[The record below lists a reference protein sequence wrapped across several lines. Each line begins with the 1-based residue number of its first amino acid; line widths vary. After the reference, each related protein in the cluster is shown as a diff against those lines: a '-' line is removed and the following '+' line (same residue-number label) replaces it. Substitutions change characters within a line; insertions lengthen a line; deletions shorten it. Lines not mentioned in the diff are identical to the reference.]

1 MALNVMVRCTMPTV
15 EVCWGLKQR
24 SLFEWQPE
32 LNVVEFVEMIQDQIQ
47 AHLEASSSWGF
58 ETVEYGLF
66 RLVGASLQQL
76 ERRMPLR
83 SLQLQPGE
91 QFYFANVLNPWW
103 SVTELYCEVEVLPG
117 APRISVPTDGLVLG
131 RSSILKQLPKHIAD
145 RERRIYREKRDS
157 PLSRVSRDRHCAIL
171 FDNGWRLHCHNIV
184 SIDGAK
190 WHKSTIYP
198 LDHEGSRT
206 IILGSEGWPVTIYI
220 SRRQQQRLPLH
231 EL

>member
-1 MALNVMVRCTMPTV
+1 MPMV

-24 SLFEWQPE
+24 SQFEWQPE

-47 AHLEASSSWGF
+47 SHLEASSSWGF

-66 RLVGASLQQL
+66 RLVGASLQRL

-83 SLQLQPGE
+83 SLQLPPGE
-91 QFYFANVLNPWW
+91 QLYFANVLNPWW
-103 SVTELYCEVEVLPG
+103 VVTEQFCEVEVFPSCL
-117 APRISVPTDGLVLG
+117 ISVPKNGLILS
-131 RSSILKQLPKHIAD
+131 RSFILKQLPKHIAD
-145 RERRIYREKRDS
+145 EERKIYRERRDS

-171 FDNGWRLHCHNIV
+171 FDNGWRLHCHNLV
-184 SIDGAK
+184 SIDGAE
-190 WHKSTIYP
+190 WHKLRVYP

-206 IILGSEGWPVTIYI
+206 IILGSEGWPVTIHI
-220 SRRQQQRLPLH
+220 SSRQQQRLPLH